1 MNTWQIE
8 RSEFKESQ
16 RLICKSALWLLAV
29 SSDDELLEWT
39 IHLHREG
46 LQIRCPKDQKQKLNQ
61 KKQKVTFKHYQML
74 KTLAQTY
81 PQTWD
86 LMSDIEML
94 TENWLWQRHWHAIQR
109 EALERLWIRSFY
121 NFNICIFVHLK
132 IFC

>member
-39 IHLHREG
+39 IHLHREE
-46 LQIRCPKDQKQKLNQ
+46 LQIRCPKHQKHKLNQ

-86 LMSDIEML
+86 RMSDIEML
-94 TENWLWQRHWHAIQR
+94 TLAVGSGKGIGMQCRERHWRDCGSDLFPILA
-109 EALERLWIRSFY
+109 FV
-121 NFNICIFVHLK
+121 FKFIFD
-132 IFC
+132 F